1 VKAKFVSAIALA
13 ATVGFGT
20 AATAQQ
26 RDTIQIAGSSTVLP
40 FASVVAEEFGNTFP
54 EFKTPVVG
62 SGGSGGG
69 LRQFCQGVDMN
80 TIDIANA
87 SRPIKSKEIDSCNA
101 AGVKDIVE
109 VKIGYDGIVFASSAS
124 GASFAL
130 EPAYVFQ
137 AIAAQVPQDGKMVDN
152 PYTKWSEIDPSLPD
166 QDITLVI
173 PGSNHGTREVF
184 EEKVII
190 PGCESFEAIK
200 ALGEEAAEKACVSF
214 RQGGRVIEISGDYT
228 ETLARLEAQPA
239 AVGVFGLSFYEQ
251 NRDRLQVATVDGI
264 SPSLDT
270 VASGEY
276 PVSRPLFF
284 YIKGEHI
291 GKVPGLEEYAQF
303 FLSEQVSGMGSPLEQ
318 AGLIPLSAEERE
330 TQLANV
336 ENKVSVSK

>member
-1 VKAKFVSAIALA
+1 MKAKIVSAIALA

-87 SRPIKSKEIDSCNA
+87 SRAIKDKEIEACNA
-101 AGVKDIVE
+101 AGVKDIIQ
-109 VKIGYDGIVFASSAS
+109 VKIGYDGIVFASSAN
-124 GASFAL
+124 GAAFAL
-130 EPAYVFQ
+130 KPAEIFQ
-137 AIAAQVPQDGKMVDN
+137 AIAAKVPQDGKMVDN
-152 PYTKWSEIDPSLPD
+152 PYTNWNQIDPALPD
-166 QDITLVI
+166 QEITLVI
-173 PGSNHGTREVF
+173 PGTNHGTREVF

-200 ALGEEAAEKACVSF
+200 ALGKEEAEKACVSL

-228 ETLARLEAQPA
+228 ETLARLDAQPA

-251 NRDRLQVATVDGI
+251 NRDRLQVATVDGV

-336 ENKVSVSK
+336 ENKVSMSK